1 MKKLRWLNMLN
12 ENEILLK
19 LQEIIN
25 DILGEANI
33 DIDTDFEDIPELT
46 SLKQFILIEAI
57 EQEFSIEFQLTEIV
71 KITSIRRLIELIE
84 SRLQ

>member
-1 MKKLRWLNMLN
+1 MLN